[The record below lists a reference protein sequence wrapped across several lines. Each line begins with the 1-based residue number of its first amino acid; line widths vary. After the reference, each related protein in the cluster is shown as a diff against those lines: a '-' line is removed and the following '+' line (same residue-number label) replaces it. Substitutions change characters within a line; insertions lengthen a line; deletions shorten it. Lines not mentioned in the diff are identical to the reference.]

1 MYFSYF
7 QCNPISTDENLSNG
21 LVFRVE
27 QEDVIAAG
35 VEPIADQEVG
45 RSEYFCVEE
54 WKLNKKYK
62 Y

>member
-1 MYFSYF
+1 
-7 QCNPISTDENLSNG
+7 
-21 LVFRVE
+21 
-27 QEDVIAAG
+27 
-35 VEPIADQEVG
+35 VEPIADQEVR